1 MNYFTTSALINAV
14 ACTWFCFF
22 VLTAPVKSKINS
34 TFCFFLISITVWAI
48 CQFLWLS
55 APSKDL
61 ALIYSRIA
69 LTSGYFIPTT
79 FLHFSSL
86 ITEEQDRFKKI
97 ITASYIINVIIIPLN
112 LFTGLLFP
120 SAQTVPHIKY
130 YPLAGP
136 LFDLMF
142 CQYNIFIVQGLILLR
157 RKALSSPHFE
167 KINVVFWGILIAYI
181 GGLTNFPLCYNIQ
194 IYPIGNI
201 FIPAIVISV
210 FYGILRFQLMD
221 IRIIIQKNLIYTI
234 MVIFISLLYF
244 FSIFIIEHYFKEII
258 GYKSFVISILF
269 ALVISLIFIP
279 LKNFVQSLTE
289 KVIFKGNY
297 LEITQQNEQLRQ
309 EVAQTER
316 LRSIAILASGLA
328 HEIKNPLTPLKTFSE
343 YLPSRID
350 DKEFLKK
357 FSTIIDHE
365 VTRIDKLVHE
375 LLDFAKPSPAD
386 LKPNNIHHLLNNT
399 IDLLSNDFIKN
410 KINVLKHFSTS
421 EDIILNI
428 DQNQF
433 KQAMLN
439 LILNA
444 IDAMPNGG
452 SITFSTV
459 LINNQTFQLKIHDTG
474 SGIDP
479 KDISH
484 IFDPFFSK
492 KDHGTGLGLSVTH
505 EIIKNQQGKIFVE
518 SKKGCWTSFI
528 IELPLISY
536 AN

>member
-1 MNYFTTSALINAV
+1 MGCLSS
-14 ACTWFCFF
+14 
-22 VLTAPVKSKINS
+22 VL
-34 TFCFFLISITVWAI
+34 FL
-48 CQFLWLS
+48 C
-55 APSKDL
+55 
-61 ALIYSRIA
+61 
-69 LTSGYFIPTT
+69 
-79 FLHFSSL
+79 
-86 ITEEQDRFKKI
+86 
-97 ITASYIINVIIIPLN
+97 
-112 LFTGLLFP
+112 
-120 SAQTVPHIKY
+120 
-130 YPLAGP
+130 
-136 LFDLMF
+136 
-142 CQYNIFIVQGLILLR
+142 ILLTC
-157 RKALSSPHFE
+157 
-167 KINVVFWGILIAYI
+167 ILKH
-181 GGLTNFPLCYNIQ
+181 
-194 IYPIGNI
+194 
-201 FIPAIVISV
+201 
-210 FYGILRFQLMD
+210 QLMD
-221 IRIIIQKNLIYTI
+221 INVAIKKGLVYSFLITFITI
-234 MVIFISLLYF
+234 VYF
-244 FSIFIIEHYFKEII
+244 SVVFIIERLFHSYI
-258 GYKSFVISILF
+258 GYQNFTT
-269 ALVISLIFIP
+269 SLITAVLIAMLFIP
-279 LKNFVQSLTE
+279 LKNMIQDILDRAF
-289 KVIFKGNY
+289 FKGTQS
-297 LEITQQNEQLRQ
+297 EIAVQNELLKQ
-309 EVAQTER
+309 EVTQTER

-505 EIIKNQQGKIFVE
+505 EIIKNQQGKILVE
-518 SKKGCWTSFI
+518 SKKNCGTAFI
-528 IELPLISY
+528 IELPYNSPLL
-536 AN
+536 